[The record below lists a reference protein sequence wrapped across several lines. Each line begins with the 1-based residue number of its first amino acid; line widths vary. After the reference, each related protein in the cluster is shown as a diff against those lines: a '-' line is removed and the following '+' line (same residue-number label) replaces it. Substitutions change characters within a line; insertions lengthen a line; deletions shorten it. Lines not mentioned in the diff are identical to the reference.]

1 MRVQWWF
8 TKKQRF
14 LAKFRQ
20 KISVIS
26 RFQVLVKLLHV
37 CLCQIRVL
45 YLFLLYSEHV
55 KLSTFPTS
63 IFSSLYPT
71 VGLIK
76 EYDDVHGPGGSW
88 FRVVFSSKHVALVE
102 RKLIFK
108 YFRFATA
115 FYVNERLKQIKWTIS
130 LHHTKK
136 KVRKIQT
143 NEKIDILSLVQAMIL
158 ILDGKSEIGAHVR
171 RDIGYLIC

>member
-130 LHHTKK
+130 LHHTKNSK
-136 KVRKIQT
+136 KNWNQGQHGYMV
-143 NEKIDILSLVQAMIL
+143 L

-171 RDIGYLIC
+171 RDTGYLIC